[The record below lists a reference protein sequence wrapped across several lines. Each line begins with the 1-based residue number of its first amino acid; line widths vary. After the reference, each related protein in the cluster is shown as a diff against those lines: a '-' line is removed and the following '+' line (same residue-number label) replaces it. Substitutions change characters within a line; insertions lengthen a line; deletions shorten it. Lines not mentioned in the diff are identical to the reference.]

1 MRREV
6 SPMNPAGSRRLGAP
20 QPASVEA
27 DDRGTPAA
35 VGDMA
40 VDSVREEWVVED
52 RWWTG
57 RPLRRRY
64 FEVVLV
70 DGRNVVV
77 FRDVV
82 DGGWYLQRA

>member
-1 MRREV
+1 MRTGRAIV
-6 SPMNPAGSRRLGAP
+6 VGAP

-27 DDRGTPAA
+27 NDRGTPAA
-35 VGDMA
+35 VESVV
-40 VDSVREEWVVED
+40 VDTLREEWVVED

-64 FEVVLV
+64 FELVLV

-77 FRDVV
+77 FRDLV
-82 DGGWYLQRA
+82 GGAWFLQRA